1 MHADLKYKNLE
12 AKRFL
17 PVSGP
22 VNINNNSTLTAV
34 SKVDEKLE
42 INFVFSSNYQ
52 PNIGLIRIE
61 GDLLLSDSKESV
73 DRAIKEW
80 ENSGKKNLPTD
91 IAEKV
96 HNIILSNCIAGAV
109 ILSREIHLPPPIP
122 TPHVSI
128 GQKGIQSSESKKE
141 TESYIR

>member
-1 MHADLKYKNLE
+1 MQIDLKYRNLE

-34 SKVDEKLE
+34 SKIDEKLE
-42 INFVFSSNYQ
+42 IDFVFSTNYQ

-61 GDLLLSDSKESV
+61 GNLLLSDSKESI

-80 ENSGKKNLPTD
+80 ERSGRKNLPTD

-96 HNIILSNCIAGAV
+96 HNIILSNCIAEAV
-109 ILSREIHLPPPIP
+109 ILSMGIHLPPPIP

-128 GQKGIQSSESKKE
+128 KQKETKSKKE
-141 TESYIR
+141 TGSYIR